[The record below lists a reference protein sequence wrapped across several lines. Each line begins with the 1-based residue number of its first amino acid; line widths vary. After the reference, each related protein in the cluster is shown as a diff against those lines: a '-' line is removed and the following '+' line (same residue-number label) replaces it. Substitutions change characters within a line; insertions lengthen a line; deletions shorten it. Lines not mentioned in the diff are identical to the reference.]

1 MARATSTR
9 GSRTQCLWTY
19 LKSRCSVSPSFSGKA
34 SNGSITMSPCRR
46 CSTSRTKK
54 MAKQVKLKA
63 ELRASVGRSAVRKL
77 RARGLIPAVV
87 YGSNNKPQPLQVA
100 ARDINAMMSHAS
112 GENVLVE
119 LEIAGE
125 GSTRTALVQEVQH
138 SPVSGDIRHLDFH
151 AISMDQMIQAEVPLE
166 PIGIAIGVKTFGGLL
181 EQSLR
186 ALAIECLPANLPDR
200 ITVDVSQLNIGDSI
214 HVRDIQFPPG
224 VTPKVQPDLSAFS
237 VVAPVVEEE
246 PVVAEA
252 EALAVGPAV
261 TTEKKEEGEAATAPA
276 AAAKEKPSKEKEQKK

>member
-1 MARATSTR
+1 
-9 GSRTQCLWTY
+9 
-19 LKSRCSVSPSFSGKA
+19 
-34 SNGSITMSPCRR
+34 
-46 CSTSRTKK
+46 

-63 ELRASVGRSAVRKL
+63 EPRTNVGRSAVRKL
-77 RARGLIPAVV
+77 RARGLIPAVI
-87 YGSNNKPQPLQVA
+87 YGGKNEPQALQVA
-100 ARDINAMMSHAS
+100 AREINNMMSHAS

-138 SPVSGDIRHLDFH
+138 SPVGGEIRHVDFH

-166 PIGIAIGVKTFGGLL
+166 ATGTAVGVKTFGGLL

-186 ALAIECLPANLPDR
+186 VLAIECLPADLPDR

-214 HVRDIQFPPG
+214 HVRDIQLPSG
-224 VTPKVQPDLSAFS
+224 VTAKAQPDLTAFS

-246 PVVAEA
+246 PVAAEA
-252 EALAVGPAV
+252 EAAAAGPEV
-261 TTEKKEEGEAATAPA
+261 ITEKKEEGEAAAPA
-276 AAAKEKPSKEKEQKK
+276 PVGKEKAPKEKEQKK